1 MTVIYFDAE
10 TREAF
15 RKIAELVDIMGIE
28 FEQELSDTEAVHMLS
43 DTEIKDK
50 DGVVHDLAELVK
62 SGCVIDTGVALH
74 MAVHDYYTC
83 INGWTSSG
91 GFSHSSERL
100 AKLIREHAD
109 DPDVEITVYKF

>member
-1 MTVIYFDAE
+1 MTGANFDAWIE
-10 TREAF
+10 EVR
-15 RKIAELVDIMGIE
+15 RKVR
-28 FEQELSDTEAVHMLS
+28 ELSDMLDAKPVDELS
-43 DTEIKDK
+43 YTEIKDK

-62 SGCVIDTGVALH
+62 SECVIDTGVALH
-74 MAVHDYYTC
+74 MAVHDFYTLD
-83 INGWTSSG
+83 NMWVSSG